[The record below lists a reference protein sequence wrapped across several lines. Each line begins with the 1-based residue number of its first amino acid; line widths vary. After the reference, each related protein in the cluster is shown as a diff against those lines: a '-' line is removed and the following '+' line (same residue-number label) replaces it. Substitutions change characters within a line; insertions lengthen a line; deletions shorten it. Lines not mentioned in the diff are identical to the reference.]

1 MMLRDKLWVVGT
13 AIASLFI
20 TNGCSADDGGG
31 DRSNLDWATSNEI
44 IGLNPDWV
52 EQRLGVPK
60 IKADNRL
67 VFEINGCEVT
77 YLVEVSSIRTMF
89 VDVNETC
96 HPNIQGSRITHE
108 TTFGSLD
115 QPNNGNSDYIAWCLT
130 SCGNAADPTIK
141 LYYPRYKAN
150 GDISISYY
158 TNWAQSDDAIE
169 MWERSVRRHEGLSN
183 FEYPPDYRIFR
194 CVSNPPSEI
203 GRLLSE
209 MTVTEVWIS
218 RDDADGC

>member
-1 MMLRDKLWVVGT
+1 MKQVDKRWVFGV
-13 AIASLFI
+13 AIALGFI
-20 TNGCSADDGGG
+20 PTSCSAADEASEQ
-31 DRSNLDWATSNEI
+31 SNRDWATSNEI

-60 IKADNRL
+60 IKAANRL
-67 VFEINGCEVT
+67 VFQINGCEVT
-77 YLVEVSSIRTMF
+77 YLVEGSSIQTMF
-89 VDVNETC
+89 VGVNETC

-115 QPNNGNSDYIAWCLT
+115 QPKNGIGDYIAWCLT
-130 SCGNAADPTIK
+130 YCGNAADPTIK
-141 LYYPRYKAN
+141 LYLPGYRAN

-169 MWERSVRRHEGLSN
+169 MWERSVRRREGLSD
-183 FEYPPDYRIFR
+183 FEYPSDYRVFR

-203 GRLLSE
+203 SRLLSE
-209 MTVTEVWIS
+209 MTVTQVWIS
-218 RDDADGC
+218 RDDPDGC